1 MSELD
6 PEAVID
12 AVAETEELPRRK
24 KHRRVI
30 RKGGEQVLESE
41 AVASYRLADE
51 SVRSVPKALSGN
63 DASLLENVP
72 PHWGKR

>member
-6 PEAVID
+6 PDAVI
-12 AVAETEELPRRK
+12 EEIENSESLPRRK

-41 AVASYRLADE
+41 AVASFRLADD
-51 SVRSVPKALSGN
+51 SVKSAPQALSGN
-63 DASLLENVP
+63 DAALLENVP